1 MKTIDWIYILL
12 FVAVVI
18 AIVQAVR
25 QWLKRKNDYA
35 LISERVHELQTDR
48 YAFLIDRKFRVKETN
63 FYELNENIQDDQP
76 YVLGNVLHCQNG
88 CDSGLCGTGIDCET
102 CPIRLVIKNAF
113 KLKRGFDHV
122 EAAMHLYDENRQVKV
137 VNIIMDGELVYVG
150 KEPHLLIQITK

>member
-1 MKTIDWIYILL
+1 MH
-12 FVAVVI
+12 
-18 AIVQAVR
+18 Q
-25 QWLKRKNDYA
+25 
-35 LISERVHELQTDR
+35 STDH
-48 YAFLIDRKFRVKETN
+48 YFFLIDRKKRVKETN

>member
-1 MKTIDWIYILL
+1 MKLIDWLYLVL
-12 FVAVVI
+12 SVAVVLT
-18 AIVQAVR
+18 IVQAVR
-25 QWLKRKNDYA
+25 QWLKRKADYA
-35 LISERVHELQTDR
+35 LLRERVHQSTDH
-48 YAFLIDRKFRVKETN
+48 YFFLIDRKKRVKETN

>member
-1 MKTIDWIYILL
+1 MKLIDWLYL
-12 FVAVVI
+12 FLSVAVVLT
-18 AIVQAVR
+18 IVQAVR
-25 QWLKRKNDYA
+25 QWLKRKADYA
-35 LISERVHELQTDR
+35 LLRERVHQSTDH
-48 YAFLIDRKFRVKETN
+48 YSFLIDRKKRVKETN
-63 FYELNENIQDDQP
+63 FYELNENIQDEQP
-76 YVLGNVLHCQNG
+76 YVLGYVLHCQNG

-102 CPIRLVIKNAF
+102 CPIRMVIKNAF